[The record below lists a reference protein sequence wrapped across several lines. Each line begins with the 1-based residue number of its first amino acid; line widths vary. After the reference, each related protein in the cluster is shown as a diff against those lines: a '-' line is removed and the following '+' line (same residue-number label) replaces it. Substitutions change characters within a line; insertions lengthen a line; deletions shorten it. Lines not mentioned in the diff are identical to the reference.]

1 MNDETYFLMA
11 VLFVM
16 TVVIGSIYM
25 LLSRQYNPSEKK
37 PKEKIGQLASMQAEG
52 KFENDL
58 VNNPAFS
65 DMEINIFHQNH
76 CDDDEH
82 II

>member
-1 MNDETYFLMA
+1 MSDETYFFVA
-11 VLFVM
+11 ILFGM
-16 TVVIGSIYM
+16 TIVIGSIYM
-25 LLSRQYNPSEKK
+25 LLSRRYRASEKK
-37 PKEKIGQLASMQAEG
+37 PNEKIDQLAATQAES

-76 CDDDEH
+76 CDNDD
-82 II
+82 